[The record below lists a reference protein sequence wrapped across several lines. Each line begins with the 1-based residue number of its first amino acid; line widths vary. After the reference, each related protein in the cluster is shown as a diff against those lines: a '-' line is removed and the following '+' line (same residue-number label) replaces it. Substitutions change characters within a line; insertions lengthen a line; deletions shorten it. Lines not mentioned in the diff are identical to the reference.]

1 MNRSQ
6 PQTRQFREREQAQG
20 RTRTPI
26 IHVRVQ
32 SANAFSPRAQTRQQT
47 VRIRDH
53 ALVSTVCD
61 QAAAANTNGSQ
72 AVRSLAPTTSAI
84 SPLTNIDRE
93 SRLAMN
99 CPSRRIVVSISPP
112 TSFPVHIRIIRAYAF
127 I

>member
-6 PQTRQFREREQAQG
+6 PQTRQLREREQAQG
-20 RTRTPI
+20 RPRTPI

-32 SANAFSPRAQTRQQT
+32 STNAFSPRAKARQQT

-53 ALVSTVCD
+53 SSASTVCD
-61 QAAAANTNGSQ
+61 QASAADTNGSH
-72 AVRSLAPTTSAI
+72 AVRSLAQSTSAI
-84 SPLTNIDRE
+84 SPLTHTHRE

-99 CPSRRIVVSISPP
+99 CPNRPIVVSISPP

>member
-6 PQTRQFREREQAQG
+6 PQTRQFRKREQTQN
-20 RTRTPI
+20 RPQTRF
-26 IHVRVQ
+26 IHVREQ
-32 SANAFSPRAQTRQQT
+32 FANTLSPHAKARQQP

-53 ALVSTVCD
+53 ASVSTVHD
-61 QAAAANTNGSQ
+61 QGSAADSNCPQT
-72 AVRSLAPTTSAI
+72 VRSLELSTSAI
-84 SPLTNIDRE
+84 SPLTNFDRE